1 MAMLEIRNVQKTF
14 RTYAKPGLFH
24 RPGARKAA
32 SELPVLRGVDLTVEK
47 GDVVAILG
55 PSGSGKTTLLRCLNF
70 LETADAGQLVFDG
83 ESFDLAHAS
92 RADIARLRKKTAFVF
107 QNYNL
112 FRNKTALQNVTEGLI
127 VARKLPKE
135 QADAIGMKMLAKVG
149 LADRADYYPRQLSG
163 GQQQR
168 VAIARGLATD
178 PEIILFDEPTS
189 ALDPSMIGEVQSVIK
204 LLAKSGRTMMIVT
217 HEMDF
222 ARKVANRV
230 LFMDE
235 GGIYEEGT
243 PKEIFEHPKR
253 EKTRRF
259 IQRLSSLIYRIQ
271 GIDFDI
277 EAMNEELQG
286 YGEKL
291 LIESERLSKLSL
303 AIEEICIN
311 TIADYSENPD
321 IIVKVE
327 YSEKK
332 DILSLIIT
340 YKGPYFDVRDTDS
353 ELFKELLSEPT
364 TSYSE
369 KTVDDP
375 DGFVNRIDMSFKWV
389 EE

>member
-24 RPGARKAA
+24 RPGARKVA

-135 QADAIGMKMLAKVG
+135 QADEIGMKMLAKVG

-168 VAIARGLATD
+168 VAIARALAAD
-178 PEIILFDEPTS
+178 PEIIYFDEPTS
-189 ALDPSMIGEVQSVIK
+189 ALDPELTGEVLKV
-204 LLAKSGRTMMIVT
+204 LRDLADRKTTMIIVT
-217 HEMDF
+217 HEMHF
-222 ARKVANRV
+222 ARDVADRI
-230 LFMDE
+230 LFMD
-235 GGIYEEGT
+235 GGVVVEEG
-243 PKEIFEHPKR
+243 PAKQLIDHPR
-253 EKTRRF
+253 EERTRQF
-259 IQRLSSLIYRIQ
+259 
-271 GIDFDI
+271 
-277 EAMNEELQG
+277 
-286 YGEKL
+286 
-291 LIESERLSKLSL
+291 L
-303 AIEEICIN
+303 AH
-311 TIADYSENPD
+311 YSE
-321 IIVKVE
+321 
-327 YSEKK
+327 
-332 DILSLIIT
+332 
-340 YKGPYFDVRDTDS
+340 
-353 ELFKELLSEPT
+353 
-364 TSYSE
+364 
-369 KTVDDP
+369 
-375 DGFVNRIDMSFKWV
+375 
-389 EE
+389 